1 MPIPWDT
8 VRQMVDRAAVL
19 AVLAVLTIHSSFAV
33 THQEGGK
40 ETYADHRDDRK
51 QWSGV
56 ASSAD
61 GNRLAAV
68 IGGYHGAQGH
78 IYVSADA
85 GESWTAAN
93 SEVRAWRA
101 IASSADGFR
110 LVAVEDS
117 SNGQR
122 GGYIHTSD
130 DAGLSWVTRD
140 TSGSR
145 IWLSVSS
152 SHDGN
157 LLAAVVG
164 ADVCETR
171 HAFTLTLTPT
181 QNACAHT
188 HIHAHARA
196 CTHTQAHTHTHTH
209 THTCVNKTRGR
220 LQVGGYTGESGNI
233 HTSSDGGATWQPRM
247 TDAVH
252 SWRDIAASADGTHL
266 LACAANCYLYSS
278 ADAGTTWTV
287 HEDAGARDWT
297 GVATSADGVTLV
309 AVAGETGEAG
319 ANADGGR
326 VYLSRDA
333 GASWMAA
340 ASARAWNGISCSAD
354 GGLLLAMVVGRD
366 YLYTSADAGGSWSRA
381 ATPNTW
387 QAIASSADGQRL
399 VAVVRY
405 GHIFTSADG
414 GSTWTQRVS
423 GPRSRPPIP
432 PPSPLHQVA

>member
-1 MPIPWDT
+1 MPIHWDT

-145 IWLSVSS
+145 NWLSVSS

-171 HAFTLTLTPT
+171 HASL
-181 QNACAHT
+181 
-188 HIHAHARA
+188 
-196 CTHTQAHTHTHTH
+196 
-209 THTCVNKTRGR
+209 
-220 LQVGGYTGESGNI
+220 
-233 HTSSDGGATWQPRM
+233 
-247 TDAVH
+247 
-252 SWRDIAASADGTHL
+252 
-266 LACAANCYLYSS
+266 
-278 ADAGTTWTV
+278 
-287 HEDAGARDWT
+287 
-297 GVATSADGVTLV
+297 
-309 AVAGETGEAG
+309 
-319 ANADGGR
+319 
-326 VYLSRDA
+326 
-333 GASWMAA
+333 
-340 ASARAWNGISCSAD
+340 
-354 GGLLLAMVVGRD
+354 
-366 YLYTSADAGGSWSRA
+366 
-381 ATPNTW
+381 
-387 QAIASSADGQRL
+387 
-399 VAVVRY
+399 
-405 GHIFTSADG
+405 
-414 GSTWTQRVS
+414 
-423 GPRSRPPIP
+423 
-432 PPSPLHQVA
+432 